1 MQGKSN
7 EANQSIAKSYNATL
21 FVSQCAEISD
31 AQIKAFLS
39 QHLAEVGKYVDEH
52 DEDAAKYIRV
62 ITKGLRQES
71 KKADALRYYY
81 YGYYI
86 RQQEEQ
92 LEKTRKSIEAT
103 KMVVLTAKKHYMD
116 ILRYLF
122 ESGCSQQKD
131 ISSALGI
138 DKSNL
143 NRIMNNLADNELVVK
158 LVGPKCAFFE
168 LSANG
173 YTFVRQQAF
182 SRELPT
188 RITKKTPLENR
199 IERFKKESKRIQEKK
214 NLHNPSKLWQD
225 ISDIADTLYYESSID
240 TKPQHDMV
248 VQQGDRNNPMEK
260 KQFTVVDFSMIKT
273 FTKSRVFDF
282 VRGLDGE
289 LPYLPGAA
297 KHTNV

>member
-1 MQGKSN
+1 MQGERN
-7 EANQSIAKSYNATL
+7 GANQSIAKSYNATL

-31 AQIKAFLS
+31 AQIKTFLS
-39 QHLAEVGKYVDEH
+39 QHVAEIGKYVEEH

-92 LEKTRKSIEAT
+92 LEKTKKSIEAT

-143 NRIMNNLADNELVVK
+143 NRIMNNLADNDLVVK

-188 RITKKTPLENR
+188 RITKKSPLENR
-199 IERFKKESKRIQEKK
+199 IESFKKENKRIHEKK
-214 NLHNPSKLWQD
+214 NLRDPYYKL
-225 ISDIADTLYYESSID
+225 SVE
-240 TKPQHDMV
+240 TKPQHDIV
-248 VQQGDRNNPMEK
+248 IQQENGDNLTEK
-260 KQFTVVDFSMIKT
+260 KQFAVVDISMIKSIA
-273 FTKSRVFDF
+273 KSRVFGF
-282 VRGLDGE
+282 VKGLDSE
-289 LPYLPGAA
+289 TPYLPGAA
-297 KHTNV
+297 KRVNV